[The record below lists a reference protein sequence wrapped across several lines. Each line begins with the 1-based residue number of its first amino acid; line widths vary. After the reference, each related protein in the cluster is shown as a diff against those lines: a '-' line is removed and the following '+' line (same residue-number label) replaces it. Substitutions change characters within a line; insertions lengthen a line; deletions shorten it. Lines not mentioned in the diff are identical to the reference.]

1 MTQPI
6 LTDHEVLVM
15 DTFQL
20 VEAHIEILSGSNDPE
35 SVRASAVALLNTQA
49 GRDYVTAHPMAL

>member
-6 LTDHEVLVM
+6 LTEHEILQI
-15 DTFQL
+15 DKIQL
-20 VEAHIEILSGSNDPE
+20 VEAHIEILSGSEDVE
-35 SVRASAVALLNTQA
+35 SVRTSAVALLNTRA